1 MYGIEA
7 ITAHNGWAQ
16 AVTGTII
23 VMAGLTI
30 LATVISF
37 LPKVISLFEGTPTTP
52 SLSPSQKE
60 AEKKEVTF
68 SDLSNPQFSADVQED
83 AKKYSSL
90 VQSLGD
96 SFELGALH
104 KILKEKHHPH
114 PHLTVKTFRE
124 AGIILPVGDGN
135 FTWNLDS

>member
-16 AVTGTII
+16 AVTGAII
-23 VMAGLTI
+23 VMLGLAI

-37 LPKVISLFEGTPTTP
+37 LPKLISLFEGNSTAP
-52 SLSPSQKE
+52 SPPPSHKE

-68 SDLSNPQFSADVQED
+68 TDLSNSQFSTDIQED
-83 AKKYSSL
+83 AKKYSPL

-114 PHLTVKTFRE
+114 PHLTIKTFRE
-124 AGIILPVGDGN
+124 AGFILPVGDGN
-135 FTWNLDS
+135 FTWNLDA